1 MQAERQLRW
10 ISTASVLVASTLAL
24 SKIIAWWW
32 TDSVSLLAS
41 LTDSLLD
48 IAASLINFFAIRY
61 ALQPPDAEHRFGH
74 GKAESIAGL
83 AQAGFV
89 GGSALFLLIHAL
101 QRFIHPVTVH
111 ETEAGMAVMLF
122 SIVLTLML
130 VLAQRVVVRNT
141 GSTAI
146 KADSL
151 HYLTDLLSNAGVLL
165 ALALT
170 AAGHVWA
177 DAVVALLIAVYILH
191 SAWEIGHEAFEQLM
205 DRELP
210 DEDRA
215 KILSLASSV
224 PGVLGVHE
232 LKTRRAGTTV
242 IIQLHLEMDPG
253 LTLQQAHEIADE
265 VERALRRSFPGADV
279 ITHQDP
285 AGLLEPG
292 QRCWDVSLLEKSPD
306 RAREGSVE
314 TP

>member
-1 MQAERQLRW
+1 MQQERQLRW
-10 ISTASVLVASTLAL
+10 ISTASVAVASTLAIA
-24 SKIIAWWW
+24 KIIAWWW

-41 LTDSLLD
+41 LMDSLLD
-48 IAASLINFFAIRY
+48 IAASMINFLAIRY

-83 AQAGFV
+83 AQAAFI
-89 GGSALFLLIHAL
+89 GGSALFLLIQSI
-101 QRFIHPVTVH
+101 QRFIHPVEVH
-111 ETEAGMAVMLF
+111 QTDAGIAVMLF
-122 SIVLTLML
+122 SIALTLVL
-130 VLAQRVVVRNT
+130 VIAQRVVVRNT

-170 AAGHVWA
+170 AAGQIWA
-177 DAVVALLIAVYILH
+177 DPVVALIIAIYILY

-215 KILSLASSV
+215 RILSIARSI
-224 PGVLGVHE
+224 PGVDGVHE
-232 LKTRRAGTTV
+232 LKTRKAGNTV

-253 LTLQQAHEIADE
+253 LRLQDAHEIADA
-265 VERALRRSFPGADV
+265 VERELRQAFPGADV

-285 AGLLEPG
+285 AGLMEPG
-292 QRCWDVSLLEKSPD
+292 QRCWDVDLVQDEKT
-306 RAREGSVE
+306 E
-314 TP
+314 TPPG

>member
-1 MQAERQLRW
+1 MRQEKQLRW
-10 ISTASVLVASTLAL
+10 ISTASVAVASTLAL
-24 SKIIAWWW
+24 AKIIAWWW

-41 LTDSLLD
+41 LMDSLLD

-83 AQAGFV
+83 AQAAFV
-89 GGSALFLLIHAL
+89 GGSALFLLIQSV
-101 QRFIHPVTVH
+101 QRFIHPVEIHQTQ
-111 ETEAGMAVMLF
+111 AGIIVMGF
-122 SIVLTLML
+122 SIALTLLL
-130 VLAQRVVVRNT
+130 VLAQRVVVKNT

-165 ALALT
+165 ALILT
-170 AAGHVWA
+170 TAGHVWA
-177 DAVVALLIAVYILH
+177 DAVVALLIAIYILH

-210 DEDRA
+210 DDDRSR
-215 KILSLASSV
+215 ILQIARSV
-224 PGVLGVHE
+224 EGVQGVHE
-232 LKTRRAGTTV
+232 LKTRKAGNTV
-242 IIQLHLEMDPG
+242 IIQLHLEMDPEIR
-253 LTLQQAHEIADE
+253 LRQAHDIADT
-265 VERALRRSFPGADV
+265 VERELRRVFPGADV

-292 QRCWDVSLLEKSPD
+292 QRCWDAPLPGQG
-306 RAREGSVE
+306 R
-314 TP
+314 

>member
-1 MQAERQLRW
+1 MQQERQLRW
-10 ISTASVLVASTLAL
+10 ISTASVAVASTLAIA
-24 SKIIAWWW
+24 KIIAWWW

-41 LTDSLLD
+41 LMDSLLD
-48 IAASLINFFAIRY
+48 IAASMINFLAIRY

-83 AQAGFV
+83 AQAAFV
-89 GGSALFLLIHAL
+89 GGSALFLLIQSI
-101 QRFIHPVTVH
+101 QRFIHPVEVH
-111 ETEAGMAVMLF
+111 RTDAGMAVMLF
-122 SIVLTLML
+122 SIALTVVL
-130 VLAQRVVVRNT
+130 VVAQRVVVRNT

-165 ALALT
+165 ALFLT
-170 AAGHVWA
+170 AAGQVWA
-177 DAVVALLIAVYILH
+177 DPVVALVIAVYILH

-215 KILSLASSV
+215 RILQIARSV
-224 PGVLGVHE
+224 QGVDGVHE
-232 LKTRRAGTTV
+232 LKTRKAGNTV

-253 LTLQQAHEIADE
+253 LSLQQAHDIADT
-265 VERALRRSFPGADV
+265 VERELRRAFPGADV

-285 AGLLEPG
+285 AGLMEPG
-292 QRCWDVSLLEKSPD
+292 QRCWDVDLVQTE
-306 RAREGSVE
+306 RGEGAA
-314 TP
+314 P